1 MRETKQPLV
10 KKTTA
15 HGARP
20 GVFTLIEL
28 LVVIAII
35 AILASMLLPSLAK
48 AKSKAQGIMCLN
60 NTKQLMLVW
69 RLYVDDN
76 RDRLP
81 FAYAAEGNPSAPN
94 YPFAWVHGLMSIAN
108 PMAQDNWDP
117 ETTIKKGAI
126 WPYTGNSLQIYK
138 CPADHTMAQISSGPR
153 RGEKVPWVR
162 SLSMNAWMG
171 MNEGQYTW
179 FGGNTFQAFLKMS
192 DLNVAGPSRIW
203 VMIDEHPASINDG
216 FFVVDMVPYPNPA
229 AATMPDFP
237 SSLHARAGGLTF
249 ADGHSEIHKWTDSRT
264 IVSPN
269 AKSLPGVSMANN
281 KDVLWLWERTTVK
294 IK

>member
-1 MRETKQPLV
+1 MRKPDRTLSGLRLQER
-10 KKTTA
+10 
-15 HGARP
+15 RP
-20 GVFTLIEL
+20 DGFTLIEL

-35 AILASMLLPSLAK
+35 AILAAMLLPALAK
-48 AKSKAQGIMCLN
+48 SKTKAQGIMCLG

-69 RLYVDDN
+69 RMYVEDN
-76 RDRLP
+76 ADRLP
-81 FAYAAEGNPSAPN
+81 FAYVEDNPANRN
-94 YPFAWVHGLMSIAN
+94 YPFAWVHGIN
-108 PMAQDNWDP
+108 EINTPTKQDNWDP
-117 ETTIKKGAI
+117 DTTLKKGAI
-126 WPYTGNSLQIYK
+126 WPYAGNSLQIYK

-179 FGGNTFQAFLKMS
+179 FGDSTFKAFLKMS
-192 DLNVAGPSRIW
+192 DLAVPGPARIW

-216 FFVVDMVPYPNPA
+216 FFVVDMKGYPNPS
-229 AATMPDFP
+229 AATLPDFP
-237 SSLHARAGGLTF
+237 SSLHARAGGMTF
-249 ADGHSEIHKWTDSRT
+249 ADGHSEIHKWVDSRT
-264 IVSPN
+264 IVAPN

-294 IK
+294 VR